1 MKETKLIRRQ
11 RARARLALLA
21 IFASMMAA
29 GRTASALTINLAF
42 DPDANFTAAGLNAQS
57 IIDMKAACSYAAT
70 QFTSR
75 YTDPINV
82 NIKVTATAGTSDFGS
97 STTFF
102 DSVSSYNNLRAA
114 FAGDSK
120 SADDATTV
128 DNGGSLQAGA
138 DPVATA
144 HTHNVARAQAKALG
158 LRTDDMLNDGTFN
171 FGGGQPWTYDPNN
184 RKVAGKFDFIGV
196 AIHEFSEIMGR
207 TSVMGDTLGTG
218 TPQYCAFDLFHY
230 TGAGTRGLNTG
241 PGRSFSFNNG
251 TTLLIAFNDGG
262 NGGDPQDWAGP
273 APDPFNAF
281 GPPNEQDDL
290 TAVDLQTMDVIGY
303 DRGAAVLANIST
315 RLPVGTD
322 PNALFAGFIVT
333 GNVNKKVIIRAIGPS
348 LKVNGAPL
356 AGRLQDPILELHDS
370 SVTLETNDNWGDSP
384 NKQAIIDSTVA
395 PSDSLE
401 SAIVRSLPPG
411 TYTAIERGVNNATGI
426 GVVEMY
432 DLDTAANARLVNIS
446 TRGFV
451 QTGNDVLFAGMA
463 VVGPGSQKVI
473 VRALGPSINVPGK
486 MADPTMELHDGNGG
500 LLETNDNW
508 VDSPNKQQIIDSTVA
523 PPNNLES
530 AIIRTLTAG
539 SYTAIVRG
547 VSNGTGIA
555 VVEVYALN

>member
-1 MKETKLIRRQ
+1 MKDTKSIRRQ
-11 RARARLALLA
+11 RTRARLALLA

-29 GRTASALTINLAF
+29 SRTASALTINLSF
-42 DPDANFTAAGLNAQS
+42 DPDPTYAAAGVTDPAA
-57 IIDMKAACSYAAT
+57 MRAACSFAAK
-70 QFTSR
+70 QFTDR
-75 YTDPINV
+75 YSDPITV

-114 FAGDSK
+114 FAADAK

-128 DNGGSLQAGA
+128 GNGGSLLSGA
-138 DPVATA
+138 DPIPGP
-144 HTHNVARAQAKALG
+144 HMHNVARAQAKALG
-158 LRTDDMLNDGTFN
+158 LRPDDTQNDGTFN

-207 TSVMGDTLGTG
+207 TSVMGDTLGTAM
-218 TPQYCAFDLFHY
+218 PQYCAFDLFHY
-230 TGAGTRGLNTG
+230 TGAGTRGLNNG

-251 TTLLIAFNDGG
+251 TNLLIAFNDGG

-290 TAVDLQTMDVIGY
+290 TEVDLQTMDVIGY

-370 SVTLETNDNWGDSP
+370 QMTLETNDNWGDSP

-395 PSDSLE
+395 PTDSHE
-401 SAIVRSLPPG
+401 SAIVRSVPPG
-411 TYTAIERGVNNATGI
+411 TYTAIERGVNNGTGI
-426 GVVEMY
+426 GVVEVY

-451 QTGNDVLFAGMA
+451 QTGDDVLFAGMA

-530 AIIRTLTAG
+530 AIVRTLTAG

-547 VSNGTGIA
+547 VNNGTGIA